1 MPVRAPSRPSQPA
14 ATQSTGGRFASPA
27 ARQNAIKEKSL
38 ALIAGN
44 KLEFTEKTPKKTD
57 IARQYEVKNVRPWT
71 YTAIELKN
79 GDVVLKKVM
88 TGGFA
93 PPRPGDGSFT
103 KPMKFEELTRS

>member
-1 MPVRAPSRPSQPA
+1 MPVRAPSRPAQPA
-14 ATQSTGGRFASPA
+14 ATQTAGGRFSSPA
-27 ARQNAIKEKSL
+27 ARQNAIKEHAN

-44 KLEFTEKTPKKTD
+44 KLEFTERTPKKTD
-57 IARQYEVKNVRPWT
+57 ISRQFEIKNVRPWT
-71 YTAIELKN
+71 FTAIELKN
-79 GDVVLKKVM
+79 GDIVVKKVM